1 MDNDIK
7 FEIEQGENLVRLF
20 LKKNEVLRTLVE
32 IDGEIANFLGK
43 ITVPSE
49 QPLSEDSPVRRKRGR
64 KPKGDLSVASL
75 ILQVLTANQAGLTMS
90 EIALKLRES
99 GFNFDGVDGMK
110 VVTSNLSSLKSR
122 SRISKDESGKF
133 FLVKEIEVKEP
144 SHD

>member
-7 FEIEQGENLVRLF
+7 VEIEQGESLVRLF
-20 LKKNEVLRTLVE
+20 LKKNELLRALVE
-32 IDGEIANFLGK
+32 IDGQIASILGK
-43 ITVPSE
+43 IAVPGE
-49 QPLSEDSPVRRKRGR
+49 QPTSEESPVRRKRGR

-90 EIALKLRES
+90 EIALKLRET

-122 SRISKDESGKF
+122 NRISKDESGKF
-133 FLVKEIEVKEP
+133 FLVKEIEIQEP